1 MTTTEPTP
9 SRIFASREQ
18 VTAALERAAQRA
30 RVIAE
35 QTGTQLIVVP
45 QQGESLARRPA
56 PTVSKP
62 V

>member
-1 MTTTEPTP
+1 MTTTEKIALK
-9 SRIFASREQ
+9 IFASREQ

-45 QQGESLARRPA
+45 HQGEPPVCPA

>member
-1 MTTTEPTP
+1 MTTTEKTALK
-9 SRIFASREQ
+9 IFASRAQ

-30 RVIAE
+30 RVIAA

-45 QQGESLARRPA
+45 HPGEPSTRPA

-62 V
+62 L